1 MQAVSKGL
9 MGDEELNFTEEEARY
24 WADDPR
30 NQAQEGRTLSRA
42 LAVWFLLVIAALV
55 FLSLV
60 ASNGI
65 PREPGS
71 QPVAGSALPA
81 R

>member
-1 MQAVSKGL
+1 MQAEGDL
-9 MGDEELNFTEEEARY
+9 MGDDELNFTEEEARC

-42 LAVWFLLVIAALV
+42 LAIWFLLVIAALV

-60 ASNGI
+60 ASTGV
-65 PREPGS
+65 PQEPAPQRAVGT
-71 QPVAGSALPA
+71 ALPT